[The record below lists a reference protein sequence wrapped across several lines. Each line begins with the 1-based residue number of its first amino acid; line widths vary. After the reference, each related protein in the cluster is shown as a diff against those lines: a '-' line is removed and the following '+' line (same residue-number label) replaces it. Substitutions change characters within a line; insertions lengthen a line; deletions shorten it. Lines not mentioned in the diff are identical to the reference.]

1 MKLVLMMENAFLIA
15 IHVLLLIRFATETRM
30 VVFQL
35 VPVAIVL
42 MDGVVTRPLQLVLIH
57 V

>member
-1 MKLVLMMENAFLIA
+1 MKLVRRKNAFLIA

-42 MDGVVTRPLQLVLIH
+42 MDGIVMRPLQLALIH